1 MVVGATFGL
10 PSAAPRA
17 VLVALSPLF
26 SPPPRD
32 VIRQNGDYPW
42 TQSPRMHARLAFHF
56 RTAIGWTVHNSYTS

>member
-32 VIRQNGDYPW
+32 VIRQYGDYPW
-42 TQSPRMHARLAFHF
+42 TQSPRMHARPAADPSFLNCDWVD
-56 RTAIGWTVHNSYTS
+56 RT